1 MVPDEYV
8 TTWATFYLIL
18 FLYHSRTKKKEEKK
32 ELVIPLISKNRWR
45 VPIAVNEK
53 QTSDQQT
60 ELSELD
66 KQAAEEILAEVQRAA
81 DKENGESNGVDSNVE
96 IPLLMQNKV
105 PSGYETDDKVDTA
118 LRAEEVVSNNY
129 F

>member
-1 MVPDEYV
+1 M
-8 TTWATFYLIL
+8 
-18 FLYHSRTKKKEEKK
+18 
-32 ELVIPLISKNRWR
+32 
-45 VPIAVNEK
+45 NEK